1 MPGKSKKG
9 GGLEVGSAYKM
20 KNPILRGVKHGSS
33 MQVNYGSPLN
43 THTTGVPHK
52 TDEERLKEIEQM
64 QDWWS
69 KKEERAKATKT
80 RDDKI
85 KQEKSSKD
93 KPFWEKKTIW

>member
-1 MPGKSKKG
+1 MPKFKKNR
-9 GGLEVGSAYKM
+9 
-20 KNPILRGVKHGSS
+20 NPILMGGRKGGPI
-33 MQVNYGSPLN
+33 QANYGSPLN

-69 KKEERAKATKT
+69 KKEKRAKATKT

-85 KQEKSSKD
+85 KTKKEQEEKN